1 MEISYITTIILF
13 FTITVNS
20 YANWNKYS
28 IEQLYTTLDSIISN
42 NEKLVADKHAKIKE
56 LTKRAETIKNLEER
70 YWLNKILY
78 DEYFVFIADSAMK
91 YVDDNIEIAKE
102 LKKKDWVSKWT
113 INKAFLFS
121 ATGLLKESYDLISS
135 IDEDELPQELKL
147 KYYEQVIYLL
157 SHTEQ
162 YIGEKG
168 VFVKDIKF
176 RINEVSQ
183 KMSDLVEED
192 NPYYLWYKN
201 LIFNSN
207 GQNTE
212 NNQLL
217 DIMKEVVDKSKL
229 ENRLDA
235 MNAYALAHLY
245 LSNNDNTN
253 YEKYL
258 ICSAIADT
266 KIINRDMASLE
277 EISNILYEKK
287 DIDRA
292 YKYINFCLTQALQYP
307 NRVRVVGIS
316 ILMDKI
322 SMAYKERDIEQRK
335 LLRTFLIVTFVMS
348 AVLSISIFFIYIQ
361 LKRLRKSKKKI
372 DSVNLLLNSQ
382 IEELSETK
390 NQLAEANSQ
399 LSKLNS
405 ELHNTNEKLIES
417 NYVKEEYI
425 GYVFSICSNYIS
437 KMEDFRKNISR
448 KLKAGQIEEIKK
460 LTASTITVQ
469 TELKEFYKSFD
480 AIFIHVYPDFVDDFN
495 KLLKPEERI
504 VLKNNECLNTELRI
518 FALIRLGINDS
529 TKIADFL
536 HCSPQ
541 TIYNNRL
548 KTRNKA
554 IISKEEFAEAVRSLG
569 KANAGDSKAKQN
581 EDVYPPPK

>member
-1 MEISYITTIILF
+1 MKISYIATIILF
-13 FTITVNS
+13 LTQTVNS
-20 YANWNKYS
+20 YADWNKYS
-28 IEQLYTTLDSIISN
+28 TRQLYDKLDSVIAN
-42 NEKLVADKHAKIKE
+42 NDKLVREKLDKIEE
-56 LTKRAETIKNLEER
+56 LTQKTKTVKNLEEKF
-70 YWLNKILY
+70 WLNKIIY

-91 YVDDNIEIAKE
+91 YVDDNIAIAKE
-102 LKKKDWVSKWT
+102 LKKNDWISTWT

-121 ATGLLKESYDLISS
+121 ATGLLKESFDVISS
-135 IDEDELPQELKL
+135 IDENELPKKLKL

-162 YIGEKG
+162 YIGDKG

-183 KMSDLVEED
+183 KMHDLIETD
-192 NPYYLWYKN
+192 SPYYLWYKN
-201 LIFNSN
+201 IIYNSTGKN
-207 GQNTE
+207 AERKQFLNE
-212 NNQLL
+212 MK
-217 DIMKEVVDKSKL
+217 DIVDKSKL
-229 ENRLDA
+229 ENRVDA

-245 LSNNDNTN
+245 LDNNDKEN
-253 YEKYL
+253 YERYL

-277 EISNILYEKK
+277 EISNILYEKN

-292 YKYINFCLTQALQYP
+292 YKYINFCLTQALLYP

-322 SMAYKERDIEQRK
+322 SMAYKERDVEQRK

-348 AVLSISIFFIYIQ
+348 AILLVSIFLIYIQ
-361 LKRLRKSKKKI
+361 LKKIRKSNKKI
-372 DSVNLLLNSQ
+372 DNVNQLLNSQ
-382 IEELSETK
+382 IQELSNTQR
-390 NQLAEANSQ
+390 QLAEANSQ
-399 LSKLNS
+399 LSELNN
-405 ELHNTNEKLIES
+405 ELHSTNDKLIES

-480 AIFIHVYPDFVDDFN
+480 AIFIHVYPDFVEDFN

-541 TIYNNRL
+541 TVYNNRL

-569 KANAGDSKAKQN
+569 KANAGANKEQKDN
-581 EDVYPPPK
+581 EVTP

>member
-1 MEISYITTIILF
+1 MNISYITTFILF
-13 FTITVNS
+13 LTATVNS
-20 YANWNKYS
+20 YANWNKYNT
-28 IEQLYTTLDSIISN
+28 EQLYSKLDSVISKN
-42 NEKLVADKHAKIKE
+42 DELVQEKQLKIEE
-56 LTKRAETIKNLEER
+56 LTKRIKTVKNLEER
-70 YWLNKILY
+70 YWLNKIIY

-91 YVDDNIEIAKE
+91 YVDYNIEIAKE
-102 LKKKDWVSKWT
+102 LKKNDWISTWT
-113 INKAFLFS
+113 INKAFLLS
-121 ATGLLKESYDLISS
+121 ATGLLKESFDIISS
-135 IDEDELPQELKL
+135 INENELPQKIKL

-162 YIGEKG
+162 YIGDKG
-168 VFVKDIKF
+168 VFVKDLKF

-183 KMSDLVEED
+183 KMSNLISED
-192 NPYYLWYKN
+192 SPYYLWYKN
-201 LIFNSN
+201 LICKSTD
-207 GQNTE
+207 QTIE
-212 NNQLL
+212 NEQLINEIK
-217 DIMKEVVDKSKL
+217 DVVDKSKL
-229 ENRLDA
+229 ESRIDA

-245 LSNNDNTN
+245 LNNNDKEN

-277 EISNILYEKK
+277 ELSNILYEKK
-287 DIDRA
+287 NIDRA
-292 YKYINFCLTQALQYP
+292 YQYINFCLTQALQYP
-307 NRVRVVGIS
+307 NRVRVVGVS

-322 SMAYKERDIEQRK
+322 SMAYKERDIKQRK
-335 LLRTFLIVTFVMS
+335 LLRTFLIVTFIMS
-348 AVLSISIFFIYIQ
+348 TILLVSIFLIYIQ
-361 LKRLRKSKKKI
+361 LKKIRKSNKKI
-372 DSVNLLLNSQ
+372 DSVNHLLNSQ
-382 IEELSETK
+382 IQELSNTQK
-390 NQLAEANSQ
+390 QLAEANLQ
-399 LSKLNS
+399 LNKLNN
-405 ELHNTNEKLIES
+405 ELYNTNEKLIES

-460 LTASTITVQ
+460 LTTSTITVQ

-480 AIFIHVYPDFVDDFN
+480 AIFIHVYPNFVDDFN

-504 VLKNNECLNTELRI
+504 ILKNNECLNTELRI

-541 TIYNNRL
+541 TVYNNRL

-569 KANAGDSKAKQN
+569 KANAGDSKGKQN
-581 EDVYPPPK
+581 EDIPH